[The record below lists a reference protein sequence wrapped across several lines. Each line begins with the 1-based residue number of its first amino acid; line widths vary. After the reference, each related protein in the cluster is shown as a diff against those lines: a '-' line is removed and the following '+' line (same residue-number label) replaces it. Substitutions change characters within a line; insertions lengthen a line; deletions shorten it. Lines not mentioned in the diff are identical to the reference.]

1 MTYAFN
7 SGKGKNQT
15 TFERAKKYED
25 VDQFAVN
32 DNHDMDY
39 VWLKFHQNP
48 LKTSAVITFLLK
60 SPFFWTA
67 RDDVYPK
74 SK

>member
-1 MTYAFN
+1 MHFTPFPLTVLEHNY
-7 SGKGKNQT
+7 GKKKNRT

-25 VDQFAVN
+25 V
-32 DNHDMDY
+32 DMDY

-48 LKTSAVITFLLK
+48 LKTLAVITFLLK
-60 SPFFWTA
+60 SPLFWTA